1 MRDCAVM
8 HVCEYAPS
16 LDFSFYVHM
25 PSVNPV
31 KDKAALKQ
39 PVVKSVK
46 SILVSLLRQPEGIV
60 ALLSDEVDG
69 VVQPVFRQIDL
80 AALHTLDMRLFPSA
94 ASLLA
99 ERHSLENATELSSV
113 WPAFW
118 RVFWTTVPDSTSA
131 GTVTTPQVRAVKK
144 PMATA
149 AHPRAYR
156 GTKYQPP
163 KPAQAELDLC
173 RWLADPRLL
182 DAFFARHDFTVLPVL
197 DAHGL
202 VLPLAADIAPT
213 SAALYFHRWRAL
225 AQELPVLPD
234 AFRRNFL
241 WQLRECSADQQLAW
255 LQIWHQHNSLHS
267 DEVSLSEKL
276 VLLARLCAMNTAQT
290 HAAELALLLPEKRQ
304 NIFLRVLMREVQG
317 QLSVQQM
324 SADQLMRL
332 HVLTEEDSRFEYYLR
347 SSFANLQRQVSV
359 EYSLAGCLLFEM
371 SGETTL
377 REYMLSAKLD
387 CNDVPVEAIVK
398 ACDAIGIG
406 SRVSLWGY
414 CAELPGLAKLL
425 RETQW
430 EKFNQE
436 AACTWFNVM
445 YNFVG
450 EDDKD
455 NLHAK
460 WQVYLDLF
468 YICHDA
474 LIALPAGRQNKLA
487 LMWKNFI
494 DGWGKASTMA
504 RAAREFLP
512 LMHKLCLPPF
522 SANIDYG
529 HSFVNIVE
537 AWPEDERQE
546 ILDLDI
552 RVWLHLERA
561 CRRQDE
567 ARLIVFGSYTLSEV
581 APLFLRDSLIHAP
594 ARLFKTLRLLGS
606 LAYERRQSFMRQ
618 QMKTDWFALD
628 WHAMTLPDASR
639 RLFELSKADGLD
651 SPLPRRLRD
660 FFGGRLNL
668 SSSQVSRHCQ
678 LTLSRLPS
686 LRLRALEAALWKEI
700 DAPFQLREYSRPA
713 RHALRLLAGLSGS
726 FANNRKGLRRFLLNA
741 RTGNTLDYLD
751 HPLNQ
756 QWHAKHP
763 KVRRS
768 LWQMGLQRMVQ
779 TAQGELRIAFEHD
792 PFEALMMG
800 TYAGSCLG
808 VGGLCDYSAVAC
820 LLDANKQ
827 VLYARNEQGRVVA
840 RQLMAIDEEDQL
852 VCFAVYPENVTQEL
866 KAAFKSYNEEMS
878 GLLELKLYRFQD
890 DACYDVATILA
901 QDWWDDGSWQEE

>member
-1 MRDCAVM
+1 
-8 HVCEYAPS
+8 
-16 LDFSFYVHM
+16 M

-31 KDKAALKQ
+31 KDKAALKP

-46 SILVSLLRQPEGIV
+46 SILISLLRQPEGIV

-80 AALHTLDMRLFPSA
+80 AALHTQDMRLFPSA

-99 ERHSLENATELSSV
+99 DWHSLQDATELSSV

-118 RVFWTTVPDSTSA
+118 RVFWMTVSDSARASTSA
-131 GTVTTPQVRAVKK
+131 TTATAPQVRAVKK

-163 KPAQAELDLC
+163 KPVQAELDLC

-182 DAFFARHDFTVLPVL
+182 DVFFAQHDFTVLPVL
-197 DAHGL
+197 DAQGL
-202 VLPLAADIAPT
+202 VLPLAADIVPT

-225 AQELPVLPD
+225 AEELPVLPD

-241 WQLRECSADQQLAW
+241 WRLRECSADQQLAW

-267 DEVSLSEKL
+267 DEVSRSEKL
-276 VLLARLCAMNTAQT
+276 VLLARLCAMNTGQT

-317 QLSVQQM
+317 KLSVQQM
-324 SADQLMRL
+324 NADQLIRL
-332 HVLTEEDSRFEYYLR
+332 QDLTEEDSRFEYYLR
-347 SSFANLQRQVSV
+347 SSLANLQRLVSV

-371 SGETTL
+371 SGETNL
-377 REYMLSAKLD
+377 REYMLGAKLD
-387 CNDVPVEAIVK
+387 CKDVPVEAIVK
-398 ACDAIGIG
+398 ACDATGGGPRI
-406 SRVSLWGY
+406 SLWDY

-430 EKFNQE
+430 EKLNQG
-436 AACTWFNVM
+436 AAQTWLNVM
-445 YNFVG
+445 YNFMD

-455 NLHAK
+455 KQQAK
-460 WQVYLDLF
+460 WRVYLDVF
-468 YICHDA
+468 YVCHDA
-474 LIALPAGRQNKLA
+474 LIALPADRQDKLA

-494 DGWGKASTMA
+494 DGWGKASSMA

-537 AWPEDERQE
+537 TWPEDERQE
-546 ILDLDI
+546 ILDLDMRI
-552 RVWLHLERA
+552 WLHLERA

-567 ARLIVFGSYTLSEV
+567 ARLIVFGSYTLSEG
-581 APLFLRDSLIHAP
+581 APLFLRNSLLHAP
-594 ARLFKTLRLLGS
+594 SRLFKTLRLLGS

-628 WHAMTLPDASR
+628 WHLMPPPDACR
-639 RLFELSKADGLD
+639 RLFSLSKADGLD

-660 FFGGRLNL
+660 FLDGRLNL
-668 SSSQVSRHCQ
+668 SPSQVSRHCQ

-686 LRLRALEAALWKEI
+686 LLLRALEAALWKEI
-700 DAPFQLREYSRPA
+700 DAPFQLYEYSRPA
-713 RHALRLLAGLSGS
+713 RHALRLLAGLSGGS

-741 RTGNTLDYLD
+741 RAGNTLDYVD

-756 QWHAKHP
+756 QWYAKHP

-768 LWQMGLQRMVQ
+768 LWQMGLQRAGQ
-779 TAQGELRIAFEHD
+779 TAQGKLSLAFELD
-792 PFEALMMG
+792 PFEVLMMG

-827 VLYARNEQGRVVA
+827 VLYARNEQGKVIA

-852 VCFAVYPENVTQEL
+852 VCFSVYPENVTQEL

-878 GLLELKLYRFQD
+878 DLLELKLYRLQD
-890 DACYDVATILA
+890 GACYDVATILA
-901 QDWWDDGSWQEE
+901 QDWWDDGSWQDE